1 MPPYLGARSAVG
13 SCSRSQMRQAK
24 PSLPVAPEPSRDEVH
39 DNTPCLEGGDEGLD
53 PLTVEEKWNGEKNQG
68 YFRW

>member
-1 MPPYLGARSAVG
+1 
-13 SCSRSQMRQAK
+13 MRQAK

-53 PLTVEEKWNGEKNQG
+53 PLTVEEKWTGKRTKDISDGSRLKIRVLIHQEPK
-68 YFRW
+68 